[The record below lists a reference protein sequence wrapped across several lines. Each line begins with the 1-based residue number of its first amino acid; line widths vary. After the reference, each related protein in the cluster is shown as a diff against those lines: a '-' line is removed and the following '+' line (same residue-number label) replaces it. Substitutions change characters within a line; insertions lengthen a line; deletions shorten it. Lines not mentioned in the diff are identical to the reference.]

1 MFTKTLN
8 GILKNF
14 TQTVTD
20 LRNIAEMNN
29 TKINKCNDQILELK
43 VKTNDAGVEKDKAT
57 KIADNLE
64 ALISGK

>member
-1 MFTKTLN
+1 MFTKTLD

-20 LRNIAEMNN
+20 LRSIADSNDQ
-29 TKINKCNDQILELK
+29 KITTFNDQITKLK
-43 VKTNDAGVEKDKAT
+43 VKTNDASAEKDKAT

-64 ALISGK
+64 ALISGE

>member
-1 MFTKTLN
+1 MFTKTLD

-20 LRNIAEMNN
+20 LRDIAETNDK
-29 TKINKCNDQILELK
+29 KISKCNEQILELK
-43 VKTNDAGVEKDKAT
+43 VKTNDASDEKDKAT

-64 ALISGK
+64 ALISG

>member
-1 MFTKTLN
+1 MFTKTLD

-20 LRNIAEMNN
+20 LRTIADTNN
-29 TKINKCNDQILELK
+29 TKINKYNDEILELK
-43 VKTNDAGVEKDKAT
+43 DKTNDAGVEKDKAT

-64 ALISGK
+64 ALISGD